1 MKVLVCDS
9 ISPRAVERMRK
20 ACLEVDVQ
28 DKITPEELLQV
39 IGNYDAMVVR
49 SRTKVRKPVI
59 DAAKKLKVVVRGGVG
74 VDNIDVDY
82 AQAKGVKI
90 MNTPGASTHSVAELT
105 IAYLFALAR
114 PIVQATASMREGQ
127 WEKAKFEGI
136 EIQGKVL
143 GIIGMGRIG
152 LAVANRAAALG
163 MIVLGYD
170 SRTVGPAPFMQMV
183 ELDELIAKADFI
195 SLHIPLTESSHH
207 LINAEMIGKMKDKVR
222 IVDCARGGVID
233 EEALY
238 EAIRAGKVA
247 GAALDVFENEPLS
260 DRKLFELPQVIGS
273 PHIGASTHE
282 ATSRIGDEVA
292 DILIAVNQE
301 GCS

>member
-9 ISPRAVERMRK
+9 ISPRTIERMRK

-28 DKITPEELLQV
+28 DKITADELLQV
-39 IGNYDAMVVR
+39 IGEYDAIVVR

-59 DAAKKLKVVVRGGVG
+59 DAAQKLKIIVRGGVG
-74 VDNIDVDY
+74 VDNIDVEY
-82 AQAKGVKI
+82 AQARGIRI
-90 MNTPGASTHSVAELT
+90 MNTPAASTASVAELT
-105 IAYLFALAR
+105 LAYLFALAR
-114 PIVQATASMREGQ
+114 PIVQATISMREGL
-127 WEKAKFEGI
+127 WEKSKFEGI
-136 EIQGKVL
+136 ELQGKIL

-152 LAVANRAAALG
+152 MAVATRAAALG

-170 SRTVGPAPFMQMV
+170 NRSIGPAPFMQMV
-183 ELDELIAKADFI
+183 TLDELLARSDFI
-195 SLHIPLTESSHH
+195 TLHLPLTKESHH
-207 LINAEMIGKMKDKVR
+207 MINAETIAKMKAGVR

-233 EEALY
+233 EDALY

-247 GAALDVFENEPLS
+247 GAALDVFENEPLT

-282 ATSRIGDEVA
+282 ATARIGDEVA
-292 DILIAVNQE
+292 DILIGINRNE
-301 GCS
+301 C

>member
-1 MKVLVCDS
+1 MKVLVCDA
-9 ISPRAVERMRK
+9 ISARAIERMRK
-20 ACLEVDVQ
+20 ACLDVDVQ
-28 DKITPEELLQV
+28 DKITAEELLQV

-49 SRTKVRKPVI
+49 SRTKVRKPVL
-59 DAAKKLKVVVRGGVG
+59 DAAKQLKVVVRGGVG

-114 PIVQATASMREGQ
+114 PVVQATASMREGL

-163 MIVLGYD
+163 MVVLGYD
-170 SRTVGPAPFMQMV
+170 SRTVGTAPFMQMV

-207 LINAEMIGKMKDKVR
+207 LISTEMIGKMKDKVR

-233 EEALY
+233 EDALY
-238 EAIRAGKVA
+238 EAIRTGKVA
-247 GAALDVFENEPLS
+247 GAALDVFESEPLT
-260 DRKLFELPQVIGS
+260 DRKLFELPQVLGS

-282 ATSRIGDEVA
+282 ATARIGDEVA
-292 DILIAVNQE
+292 DILITVNQE
-301 GCS
+301 GC

>member
-114 PIVQATASMREGQ
+114 PIVQTTASMREGQ

-152 LAVANRAAALG
+152 MAVANRAAALG
-163 MIVLGYD
+163 MVVLGYD
-170 SRTVGPAPFMQMV
+170 SRTIGPVPFMQMV

-233 EEALY
+233 EGALY

-260 DRKLFELPQVIGS
+260 DRKLFDLPQVIGS

-282 ATSRIGDEVA
+282 ATARIGDEVA

-301 GCS
+301 GC